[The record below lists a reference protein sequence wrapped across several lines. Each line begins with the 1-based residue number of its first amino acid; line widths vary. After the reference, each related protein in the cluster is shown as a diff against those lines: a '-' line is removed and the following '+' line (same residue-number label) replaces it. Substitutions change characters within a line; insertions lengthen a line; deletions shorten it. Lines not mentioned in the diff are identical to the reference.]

1 MVYIGE
7 VVNTHG
13 IKGEVKVLSDF
24 KYKSLVFKKG
34 QKVYLGKRQQEL
46 IINTYRVHK
55 MFDLLTFAEI
65 NDINDAI
72 IFKGDDIFIDR
83 ASLDIDGYV
92 DEDIIG
98 LKAYD
103 GEQEIG
109 IVDNVIKNKQEL
121 LVIKNKDKNYL
132 IPNVKEFVNVDLE
145 NARVNI
151 NVIEGLLD
159 EN

>member
-34 QKVYLGKRQQEL
+34 QKVYLGKRHQEL

-55 MFDLLTFAEI
+55 MFDLLTFEEI

-103 GEQEIG
+103 GEKEIG